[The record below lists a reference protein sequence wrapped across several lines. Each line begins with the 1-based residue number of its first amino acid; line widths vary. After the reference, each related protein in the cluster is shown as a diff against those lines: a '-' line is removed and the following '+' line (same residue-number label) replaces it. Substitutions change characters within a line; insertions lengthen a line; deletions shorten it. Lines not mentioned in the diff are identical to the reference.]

1 MSLFRAHLS
10 FLSCAILVSRQR
22 SLCSHRETPVLPLTV
37 HTALDLSGSL
47 TLWQWRVQ
55 HSKSGVLLFVC
66 LILWCFFS
74 KLPTRQA
81 ICHILQSASSFLG
94 LLLPIKGYVGEGGG
108 EANALYRASPIG
120 RPVSP
125 LSIVLYPYIV
135 HGSTN

>member
-1 MSLFRAHLS
+1 
-10 FLSCAILVSRQR
+10 
-22 SLCSHRETPVLPLTV
+22 
-37 HTALDLSGSL
+37 
-47 TLWQWRVQ
+47 
-55 HSKSGVLLFVC
+55 LLFVC

-135 HGSTN
+135 HGSTNWRRKILEKKCTERVQTFFLTKQ